1 MLELLASHCAC
12 ACLPSRCSKSGAAC
26 SDAEDVV
33 GRERTEEGT
42 TEASSSCSDEKGQYS
57 VAALQWESIDNQAVD
72 TARILAADA
81 VEKVGNGHPGTAM
94 SLAPAAYL
102 LFQKVMRR
110 DPKDQDWLGR
120 DRFVLSVGHS
130 SLTQYVQLYLGGYGL
145 ELSDLEALR
154 TWGSLTPGHPEYGHT
169 DGVEITTGPLGQGL
183 ASAVGFAYASRFERG
198 LFDPEA
204 DAGTSPFDHFVYVI
218 AGDGDLQEGVTSEA
232 SSLAGHQQLGNLI
245 AIYDSNQI
253 SIEDDTNIAF
263 TEDVKARYEA
273 YHWHVQVVDW
283 KRTGEYVED
292 VHALNDAIEAAKA
305 ETDKPSLIILKTIIG
320 WPAPK
325 KQNTGKIHGSALG
338 ADELAA
344 VKEVLGFDPEQ
355 HFFVADE
362 VIEHTRKAVDRGAEA
377 RAEWQVS
384 FDAWAAANPERAAL
398 LERLEAGELPD
409 DIESALPV
417 FEAGKDVSTRAA
429 SGKVLNALG
438 PVLPELWGG
447 SADLAES
454 NNTTIEGGASFIP
467 SEHSTHE
474 WTGNPY
480 GRVLHFGIREHAMA
494 AILNGIVLHG
504 PTRAFGGTFLIFSDY
519 MRPAVRLAA
528 LMNVPSIF
536 VWTHDSVALGEDGPT
551 HQPIEQLATLRAIP
565 NLAVV
570 RPGDANEVAYAWL
583 EILKRRGGPAGIAL
597 TRQNIPVFE
606 RGTGDAEGDTFAS
619 ASNVSKGAYILAEA
633 PGGTPDVILIATGS
647 ELQLAVEAREVL
659 RGEGVNARVVS
670 VPALEWFEEQSAE
683 YRESVLP
690 KAVTARVSVEA
701 GLGLTWNSIVGD
713 AGRSVSIEHFG
724 ASADYKTLFREFGM
738 TTEAVVSAAHE
749 TLGK

>member
-1 MLELLASHCAC
+1 
-12 ACLPSRCSKSGAAC
+12 
-26 SDAEDVV
+26 
-33 GRERTEEGT
+33 
-42 TEASSSCSDEKGQYS
+42 
-57 VAALQWESIDNQAVD
+57 VAALQWDPIDNKAVD
-72 TARILAADA
+72 TARVLAADA

-110 DPKDQDWLGR
+110 DPHDQHWLGR
-120 DRFVLSVGHS
+120 DRFILSAGHS
-130 SLTQYVQLYLGGYGL
+130 SLTQYIQLYFGGYGL
-145 ELSDLEALR
+145 ELDDLKALR

-169 DGVEITTGPLGQGL
+169 DGVEITTGPLGQGIS
-183 ASAVGFAYASRFERG
+183 SAVGFAYASRFERG

-204 DAGTSPFDHFVYVI
+204 DQGTSPFDHFVYVI
-218 AGDGDLQEGVTSEA
+218 AGDGDLQEGVSSEA

-245 AIYDSNQI
+245 AFYDSNQI

-263 TEDVKARYEA
+263 TEDVRLRYEA

-283 KRTGEYVED
+283 KKTGVYKED
-292 VHALNDAIEAAKA
+292 VQELHAAILAAQA
-305 ETDKPSLIILKTIIG
+305 VTDKPSLIILKTIIG

-338 ADELAA
+338 ADELRA

-355 HFFVADE
+355 TFEVDAE
-362 VIEHTRKAVDRGAEA
+362 VIEHTRKAVERGAEEH
-377 RAEWQVS
+377 AEWQKG
-384 FDAWAAANPERAAL
+384 FDAWAAANPERKQLLDRLLTGAL
-398 LERLEAGELPD
+398 PEGVEE
-409 DIESALPV
+409 ALPV

-438 PVLPELWGG
+438 AVIPELWGG

-454 NNTTIEGGASFIP
+454 NNTTIEGAASFVP
-467 SEHSTHE
+467 TEHSTHE
-474 WTGNPY
+474 WSGNPY

-528 LMNVPSIF
+528 LMKAPSIF

-551 HQPIEQLATLRAIP
+551 HQPIEQLAALRAIP
-565 NLAVV
+565 QLDVV
-570 RPGDANEVAYAWL
+570 RPGDANEVAYAWKHIL
-583 EILKRRGGPAGIAL
+583 ERRKGPAGIAL

-606 RGTGDAEGDTFAS
+606 RGEGDAAGDTFAS
-619 ASNVSKGAYILAEA
+619 AKNVVKGAYVLAEA
-633 PGGTPDVILIATGS
+633 PNGAPDVLLIATGS
-647 ELQLAVEAREVL
+647 EVQIAVDARDAL
-659 RGEGVNARVVS
+659 KGEGINARVIS
-670 VPALEWFEEQSAE
+670 APSLEWFEEQSDE
-683 YRESVLP
+683 YKESVLP
-690 KAVTARVSVEA
+690 SSVKARVSIEA
-701 GLGLTWNSIVGD
+701 GLALTWRKYVGD
-713 AGRSVSIEHFG
+713 HGRSVSIEHFG

-738 TTEAVVSAAHE
+738 TTEHAVAAVKE
-749 TLGK
+749 SLASL